1 MFVCGMSYVDLRLR
15 LRPVSQAPPAAPFP
29 GSQQHRHP
37 TMSSAIVCAS
47 FGNKLQ
53 QATTSTYNNKNNSSN
68 NSQNSNNN
76 NNNNKS
82 NKELPLAQKG
92 KTRKPTNDKIFG
104 QV

>member
-1 MFVCGMSYVDLRLR
+1 
-15 LRPVSQAPPAAPFP
+15 
-29 GSQQHRHP
+29 
-37 TMSSAIVCAS
+37 MSSAIVCAS

-53 QATTSTYNNKNNSSN
+53 QATTAANNNKNNNDNNDNNGTN
-68 NSQNSNNN
+68 NSNNSNNN

>member
-1 MFVCGMSYVDLRLR
+1 
-15 LRPVSQAPPAAPFP
+15 
-29 GSQQHRHP
+29 
-37 TMSSAIVCAS
+37 MSSAIVCAS

-53 QATTSTYNNKNNSSN
+53 QATTAANNNKNNNDNNDSN
-68 NSQNSNNN
+68 NSNNSNNN
-76 NNNNKS
+76 YNNNKS